1 MANKHSC
8 RKYIYRIDDYI
19 DGFLE
24 GKELEDFDKHL
35 AECEDCREEYR
46 IALALRKMIK
56 RAKADMPEDMHSK
69 IMSSIKNEAAPAKKN
84 IHRRA
89 IRSAALSAAC
99 MLIFLS
105 LGAVLWLLPMHQMSN
120 SEMADGATSSIY
132 NEEAEADKD
141 DEALATNDMQNSV
154 ASDHINTS
162 SPDKAQPEAETAAQS
177 ASTATNETIHS
188 SSDDQPTIDPA
199 MTEANELPD
208 AAEEVTAIP
217 ETNAV
222 SPAPPPSAEGNEDT
236 ALDHNKY
243 PDTEA
248 PSNSSPGG
256 EEITLALLIVSGLLA
271 VASFIAFLISLSSVR
286 KLPEKK
292 KDEDK
297 E

>member
-24 GKELEDFDKHL
+24 GKELEDFEKHL

-84 IHRRA
+84 IRRRA

-105 LGAVLWLLPMHQMSN
+105 LGAVLWLLPMYQMSN
-120 SEMADGATSSIY
+120 SEMADGVTSSIY

-154 ASDHINTS
+154 ASDYLNTPS
-162 SPDKAQPEAETAAQS
+162 TEGVSPDAETTAAP
-177 ASTATNETIHS
+177 ASTASNETAVS
-188 SSDDQPTIDPA
+188 SSDDQPTIDP
-199 MTEANELPD
+199 TEANELTD
-208 AAEEVTAIP
+208 AAEEITAIP
-217 ETNAV
+217 EATV
-222 SPAPPPSAEGNEDT
+222 PSPAPPSSAEGKTDT

-243 PDTEA
+243 PDTA
-248 PSNSSPGG
+248 ALSNSSPGG

-286 KLPEKK
+286 KLPENKK
-292 KDEDK
+292 YEDEK
-297 E
+297 